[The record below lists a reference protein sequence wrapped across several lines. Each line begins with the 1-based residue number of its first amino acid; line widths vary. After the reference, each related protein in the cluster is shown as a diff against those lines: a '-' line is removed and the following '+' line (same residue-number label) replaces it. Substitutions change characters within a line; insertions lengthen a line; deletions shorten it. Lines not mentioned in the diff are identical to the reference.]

1 MLFCEKVV
9 VAGIDVDGKT
19 HDATG
24 ATLTIDAA
32 AAKNSV
38 VVAAALLILTSIL
51 LLVDDVNDD
60 NIQTIVESKF

>member
-1 MLFCEKVV
+1 MFCEKVV
-9 VAGIDVDGKT
+9 VVAGVDVDGKT

-51 LLVDDVNDD
+51 FLVD
-60 NIQTIVESKF
+60 K